1 MINASSNPYD
11 ELIGIYGDTETSP
24 VEDEIIEFSMNEAH
38 AETGA
43 EKTTPELNEREH
55 GSFLQEN
62 YSKIWIDNQNNKK
75 ITNLISFGII
85 AGVGVLILKRYFK

>member
-1 MINASSNPYD
+1 MIF
-11 ELIGIYGDTETSP
+11 GDTSP
-24 VEDEIIEFSMNEAH
+24 YGELLTEQTHDDFSKDDEGIDIVLPEAN
-38 AETGA
+38 AE
-43 EKTTPELNEREH
+43 TPELNKREH

-85 AGVGVLILKRYFK
+85 AGVGILILKRYLK